1 MLTKLLLGLLA
12 ASLVSSGVLYVKG
25 KWQAARDKKEIQEL
39 QSKAI
44 EYQATIYKQEA
55 EIKDLA
61 AAKKIRE
68 RQTYVNQEID
78 LAVSSGDDAA
88 MRRLF
93 VDLGMLPP
101 DAIRP
106 ATPGGKGGPGYKPG
120 APAGAATVH

>member
-1 MLTKLLLGLLA
+1 MFGGILTKLLLGLLA
-12 ASLVSSGVLYVKG
+12 ASLLSSGVLYVKG
-25 KWQAARDKKEIQEL
+25 KWQAARDEKEIREL

-55 EIKDLA
+55 EISDLA

-78 LAVSSGDDAA
+78 LAVRSGDDAA

-93 VDLGMLPP
+93 DIGLP
-101 DAIRP
+101 
-106 ATPGGKGGPGYKPG
+106 
-120 APAGAATVH
+120 